1 MRHAAD
7 VGAVQANRPSV
18 NQTIVQPF
26 LNFDL
31 PREWYLTFAP
41 EMWCDW
47 REANWFIPFDVEVG
61 KMLTRHVVM
70 SLQYDAG
77 ITKDLPLYK
86 HQVEFRI
93 GYFF

>member
-1 MRHAAD
+1 MRHVVG
-7 VGAVQANRPSV
+7 VGAVRANRTSI

-26 LNFDL
+26 ENFDL
-31 PREWYLTFAP
+31 PREWCLTFAP
-41 EMWCDW
+41 EMRYDW
-47 REANWFIPFDVEVG
+47 REARWFIPFDVEVG

-70 SLQYDAG
+70 SIQYDAG
-77 ITKDLPLYK
+77 IVKDFPLYK